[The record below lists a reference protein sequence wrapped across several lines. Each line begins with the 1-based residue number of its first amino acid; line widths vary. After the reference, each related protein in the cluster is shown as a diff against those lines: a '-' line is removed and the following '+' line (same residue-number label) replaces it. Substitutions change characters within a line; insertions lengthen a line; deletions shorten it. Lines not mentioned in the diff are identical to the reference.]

1 MKLRS
6 KRGCILMDLAMLL
19 VTASLIL
26 YTCRRQPKMHIDVDR
41 TVYPVKGIDVSAHNG
56 AVDFARVAA
65 DTVTFV
71 MLKAT
76 EGTDFCDAN
85 FSTNFE
91 AAKEAGLLVG
101 AYHFFRFN
109 SPGRMQA
116 RHFIE
121 SVKGRPLDLPLV
133 VDVEKW
139 GNSSTYHVDSVKAK
153 LADMLH
159 ELDQCGYRVMLYTN
173 RHGYET
179 FIKDDFA
186 DFPLWICSLSRPP
199 AIPGWKLWQHS
210 HKGRVKGVGTS
221 VDLNTFNGDTAA
233 FGRALRLW
241 TAPRTQ

>member
-6 KRGCILMDLAMLL
+6 KRGCILMDIAMLL

-26 YTCRRQPKMHIDVDR
+26 YTCRRSPKMHIDVDR

-56 AVDFARVAA
+56 TIDFCQVAA

-71 MLKAT
+71 MLKTT

-85 FSTNFE
+85 FSTNFA
-91 AAKEAGLLVG
+91 AAKKAGLLVG
-101 AYHFFRFN
+101 AYHFFRFK
-109 SPGRMQA
+109 SPGRVQA

-121 SVKGRPLDLPLV
+121 SVKGRALDFPLV

-139 GNSSTYHVDSVKAK
+139 GNPTTYHVDSVKAE
-153 LADMLH
+153 LADMLR
-159 ELDQCGYRVMLYTN
+159 ELDRCGYRVMLYTN

-186 DFPLWICSLSRPP
+186 DIPLWICSLSKPP

-210 HKGRVKGVGTS
+210 HKGSVKGVDTP
-221 VDLNTFNGDTAA
+221 VDLNTFNGDTSA
-233 FGRALRLW
+233 FASALRSW
-241 TAPRTQ
+241 TERHTQ

>member
-1 MKLRS
+1 MKLRH
-6 KRGCILMDLAMLL
+6 KRDCIIMDIAMLL

-26 YTCRRQPKMHIDVDR
+26 YTCRRSPKMHTDVDR
-41 TVYPVKGIDVSAHNG
+41 SVYPVKGIDVSAHNG
-56 AVDFARVAA
+56 TVDFSQVAS
-65 DTVTFV
+65 DTVSFV

-85 FSTNFE
+85 FSTNFT

-109 SPGRMQA
+109 SPGRVQA

-121 SVKGRPLDLPLV
+121 SVKGRPLDLPLA

-139 GNSSTYHVDSVKAK
+139 GNPTSYHVDSVKVE
-153 LADMLH
+153 LAAMLN
-159 ELDQCGYRVMLYTN
+159 ELDHSGYRVILYTN
-173 RHGYET
+173 KHGYET

-186 DFPLWICSLSRPP
+186 DIPLWICSLSRPP

-221 VDLNTFNGDTAA
+221 VDLNTFNGDTSA
-233 FGRALRLW
+233 FAGTLL
-241 TAPRTQ
+241 P